1 MEIDDDDADDNNAT
15 VAAINE
21 VNPAE
26 AIAAP
31 SVRGGLNPEAAR
43 LFRVYRTMANMLS
56 ERGYMVPKTMR
67 ELTPAQFK
75 MKFGEHPDREALTVL
90 VEKVDDEKN
99 QLFVF
104 FPTDEKV
111 GVKPIK
117 TFTQRMQAEGVVN
130 AIMVLRVDIT
140 AFAKQA
146 LQEMSDNFRIEHF
159 KESELLVDIT
169 QHTVRFATSGHGPC
183 TCNIPL
189 THCSP
194 LVLGIFVFI
203 FDSWYRNIKSSR
215 PPKRPNCSN
224 ATGSRKHSCRAYK
237 RTIRWRD
244 TTACAGGRSSKLS
257 DRPKRPDAT

>member
-1 MEIDDDDADDNNAT
+1 MYLKPKLKFHGGQDLKVRFFSYENPKISFISLSRLNPYSQTNNTKQTSIMEIEDEG
-15 VAAINE
+15 E

-31 SVRGGLNPEAAR
+31 HVRGGLNPETAR

-75 MKFGEHPDREALTVL
+75 LKFGDYPDRESLTVL

-146 LQEMSDNFRIEHF
+146 LLEMSDNFRIEHF
-159 KESELLVDIT
+159 KETELLVDIT
-169 QHTVRFATSGHGPC
+169 KHTVS
-183 TCNIPL
+183 I
-189 THCSP
+189 S
-194 LVLGIFVFI
+194 
-203 FDSWYRNIKSSR
+203 
-215 PPKRPNCSN
+215 
-224 ATGSRKHSCRAYK
+224 
-237 RTIRWRD
+237 
-244 TTACAGGRSSKLS
+244 
-257 DRPKRPDAT
+257 